1 MSTTVSHPFMNSATI
16 SIEVYQPSEWFSR
29 IMDEWGWELRREEE
43 MQISKSNPLVCII
56 STQSPFTKFHPKYPF
71 TVTQKNKTLAQTA
84 NGKGEIAQTTGWD
97 GRSDITFG
105 LLRGNISG
113 NHFFFFFEFWR
124 ERESMIYVFRVCRS
138 SKTRVQ
144 NWKFTSILLSL
155 NNWKRVRQRTC
166 VLR

>member
-1 MSTTVSHPFMNSATI
+1 MSTTVSHPFMNWATI

-43 MQISKSNPLVCII
+43 MQISKSNLLVFII

-71 TVTQKNKTLAQTA
+71 TVTQKNRHLLRLQLAREQLLRQ
-84 NGKGEIAQTTGWD
+84 EWD
-97 GRSDITFG
+97 GGSDSTFG

-113 NHFFFFFEFWR
+113 NLFFIFFFEFWR

-144 NWKFTSILLSL
+144 NWKFTSMLLSL